1 MLQLNHLILVVLL
14 SVLSLCDSPLEA
26 LVDLKQL
33 LILLYRLFVLLVDLL
48 EPLLKQLQF
57 LSMLQIQ
64 LVILV
69 LQPGH
74 CLISRGCGQGG
85 MELLGKLTDALVLR
99 LELKKQLF
107 FVPLAL
113 LLVLDHSLHIRYL
126 LDNKALSFLGFC
138 CLMVK

>member
-14 SVLSLCDSPLEA
+14 SVLSLSDSPLEA
-26 LVDLKQL
+26 LVDLKKL

-48 EPLLKQLQF
+48 EPLLEQLQF

-69 LQPGH
+69 LQSGH
-74 CLISRGCGQGG
+74 SLIGRGCGLGG
-85 MELLGKLTDALVLR
+85 MELLGKLTDPLVLR

-113 LLVLDHSLHIRYL
+113 LLILDHPLHVRYL
-126 LDNKALSFLGFC
+126 LDHEALGLLGFLG
-138 CLMVK
+138 LVVQ

>member
-69 LQPGH
+69 LQTGH
-74 CLISRGCGQGG
+74 SLIGKGCGQGG

-99 LELKKQLF
+99 LELQKQLF

-126 LDNKALSFLGFC
+126 LDNKALGFLGFC
-138 CLMVK
+138 CLMV